1 MKIVHQRIIAI
12 VFILIGAAA
21 SAGEKG
27 YTIQDAYKAA
37 LGTNET
43 VKIAEEDI
51 LQSEFRVDQAW
62 TYLYPRLVA
71 RGAYT
76 KFNDTLPSGG
86 GAFIFQPNDQY
97 SAGLVLTQPLYTGGR
112 TVAALRTTQKMLD
125 VSKKGLTV
133 SQQEVMIKVTEAF
146 YGVLKAQKSIEISGR
161 SLERMERHKKV
172 TEREAATRKSKANV
186 SALLRA
192 NTLVSQAR
200 ISLVRA
206 EDGLKVAREKLSL
219 LTRLPVDA
227 EFAEPKPAE
236 TPTDGIDTLMRTAFT
251 NREDYKSSELKQN
264 IAAENITI
272 VRGAHYPQVYAEA
285 GLTYLHSV
293 PETGMDAKSYY
304 GGLRLH
310 IPIFEGG
317 LMKSE
322 TAEARSKLRQ
332 SEFATQLMKRAIE
345 SEVHE
350 AYINLRTIA
359 SVLDTA
365 RIQLG
370 YAKENFD
377 AVEGLFAEGLA
388 PSLSLIDA
396 EQALSF
402 AEREIM
408 NATYD
413 QQLAILRLRKS
424 LGTLGKE
431 GL

>member
-1 MKIVHQRIIAI
+1 MKIIHQAMIAI
-12 VFILIGAAA
+12 VFILICAAA

-27 YTIQDAYKAA
+27 YTIEDAYKAA

-43 VKIAEEDI
+43 VKMAEEDI

-62 TYLYPRLVA
+62 THLYPRLDA

-76 KFNDTLPSGG
+76 RFNDTLPPGG
-86 GAFIFQPNDQY
+86 GAFIFQPTDQY

-112 TVAALRTTQKMLD
+112 TYAALRTTQKMLE

-133 SQQEVMIKVTEAF
+133 SEQNIMIGVTEAF

-161 SLERMERHKKV
+161 SLERMEHHKKV

-219 LTRLPVDA
+219 LTRIPVDA
-227 EFAEPKPAE
+227 ELAEPKPSE
-236 TPTDGIDTLMRTAFT
+236 TPTDGIDKLMETAFT
-251 NREDYKSSELKQN
+251 NREDYKSSQVNQN

-272 VRGAHYPQVYAEA
+272 VRGGHYPQVYAEA

-293 PETGMDAKSYY
+293 PETGMDATSYY
-304 GGLRLH
+304 GGLRIQ

-322 TAEARSKLRQ
+322 VAEARSKLRK
-332 SEFATQLMKRAIE
+332 SEFETLSMKRNIE

-350 AYINLRTIA
+350 AHINLRTIA

-365 RIQLG
+365 RVQLG
-370 YAKENFD
+370 YARENFD

-424 LGTLGKE
+424 VGTLGKE
-431 GL
+431 DR